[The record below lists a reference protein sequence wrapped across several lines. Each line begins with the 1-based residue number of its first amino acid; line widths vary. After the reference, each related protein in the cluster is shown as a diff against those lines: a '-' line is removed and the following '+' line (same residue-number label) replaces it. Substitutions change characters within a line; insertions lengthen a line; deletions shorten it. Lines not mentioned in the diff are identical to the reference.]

1 MEILP
6 IDAEEDE
13 VDEGGEAVGLA
24 SKQGLLR
31 DCSIRSEKR

>member
-1 MEILP
+1 LP

-13 VDEGGEAVGLA
+13 IDENAEAAGLA